1 MGRMK
6 DLSMD
11 VMEHPITDVA
21 DGARV
26 YVLMCDDVPV
36 NVYMSQ
42 DTAEYE
48 KYLCNTHDE
57 DCVWTI
63 KQTVLCTH

>member
-11 VMEHPITDVA
+11 VMDHPITDVA

-48 KYLCNTHDE
+48 MYLCNTHDE
-57 DCVWTI
+57 DCVWSI

>member
-1 MGRMK
+1 MK

-11 VMEHPITDVA
+11 VMDHPITDVA

-48 KYLCNTHDE
+48 MYLCNTHDE
-57 DCVWTI
+57 DCVWSI

>member
-6 DLSMD
+6 DLAMD
-11 VMEHPITDVA
+11 VMDCPPV

-26 YVLMCDDVPV
+26 YVLMCDGEPV

-48 KYLCNTHDE
+48 KHLCSAHDE
-57 DCVWTI
+57 DCVWAI
-63 KQTVLCTH
+63 KQTVLCLH

>member
-48 KYLCNTHDE
+48 MYLCNTHDE
-57 DCVWTI
+57 DCVWSI